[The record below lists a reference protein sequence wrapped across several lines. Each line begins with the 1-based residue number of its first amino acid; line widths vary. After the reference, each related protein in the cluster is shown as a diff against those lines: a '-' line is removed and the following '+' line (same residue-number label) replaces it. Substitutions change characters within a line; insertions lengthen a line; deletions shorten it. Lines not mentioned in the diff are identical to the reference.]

1 MDIFI
6 ELALNP
12 INVFNWI
19 TDEIFLFL
27 NGLFD
32 RFGLPVVFFA
42 ALLEST
48 VGIGIIVPGVLLMFL
63 GGAYVANDSWL
74 SLGTIL
80 LMTISGTI
88 IGDTLSYSIGRW
100 GSKFIENTK
109 LAPSVKIGRALV
121 GSKTRWIIPFYHLH
135 SATRAV
141 GPLGAGIV
149 RIPLP
154 VWMPLDYIG
163 AVIANLVW
171 VGGGALFGTTLLT
184 SDGRLKENII
194 LRIAL
199 FIAAVVWF
207 LLIQKIVIDKWQE
220 VINKNNSELSDID
233 YTDGTSQQ

>member
-12 INVFNWI
+12 IDAFNWL
-19 TDEIFLFL
+19 TDEIFRFL

-32 RFGLPVVFFA
+32 RYGLPVVFFA
-42 ALLEST
+42 ALLEAT
-48 VGIGIIVPGVLLMFL
+48 VGLGIIVPGVLLMFL
-63 GGAYVANDSWL
+63 GGAYVGNDSWL
-74 SLGTIL
+74 SLGSVL

-88 IGDTLSYSIGRW
+88 IGDTFSYSVGRW
-100 GSKFIENTK
+100 GSKFVENTR

-121 GSKTRWIIPFYHLH
+121 GSKTIWIIPFYHLH
-135 SATRAV
+135 NATRAI

-154 VWMPLDYIG
+154 IWMPLDYIG

-171 VGGGALFGTTLLT
+171 VGGGAIFGTTLLT
-184 SDGRLKENII
+184 PDGLLKENLI

-199 FIAAVVWF
+199 IVLAVIWF
-207 LLIQKIVIDKWQE
+207 LLLQKIMVDKWHE
-220 VINKNNSELSDID
+220 VINKK
-233 YTDGTSQQ
+233 

>member
-6 ELALNP
+6 ELTLTP
-12 INVFNWI
+12 IDVFNWI

-32 RFGLPVVFFA
+32 RFGLTVVFFA
-42 ALLEST
+42 ALLEAT
-48 VGIGIIVPGVLLMFL
+48 VGIGVIVPGVLLMFL
-63 GGAYVANDSWL
+63 GGAYVGTDSSL
-74 SLGTIL
+74 SLGLVL

-88 IGDTLSYSIGRW
+88 IGDTFSYSIGRW
-100 GSKFIENTK
+100 GSKFIENTR
-109 LAPSVKIGRALV
+109 LAPSVKIGSALV

-135 SATRAV
+135 NATRAI

-154 VWMPLDYIG
+154 IWMPLDYTG

-171 VGGGALFGTTLLT
+171 VGGGAIFGKALLT
-184 SDGRLKENII
+184 PDGLLKENLM

-199 FIAAVVWF
+199 FIVAIVWF
-207 LLIQKIVIDKWQE
+207 FLLQKIMIDKWQE
-220 VINKNNSELSDID
+220 VIDKNTTNILDD
-233 YTDGTSQQ
+233 DPTSRT

>member
-12 INVFNWI
+12 IDAFNWI
-19 TDEIFLFL
+19 TDEIFRFL

-32 RFGLPVVFFA
+32 RHGLPVVFFA
-42 ALLEST
+42 ALLEAT
-48 VGIGIIVPGVLLMFL
+48 VGLGIIVPGVLLMFL
-63 GGAYVANDSWL
+63 GGAYVGNDSWL
-74 SLGTIL
+74 SLGSVL

-88 IGDTLSYSIGRW
+88 IGDTFSYSVGRW
-100 GSKFIENTK
+100 GSKFVENTR

-121 GSKTRWIIPFYHLH
+121 GSKTIWIIPFYHLH
-135 SATRAV
+135 NATRAI

-154 VWMPLDYIG
+154 ILMPLDYIG

-171 VGGGALFGTTLLT
+171 VGSGAIFGTTLLT
-184 SDGRLKENII
+184 PDGLLKENLI

-199 FIAAVVWF
+199 IVLAVIWF
-207 LLIQKIVIDKWQE
+207 LLLQKIMVDKWQE
-220 VINKNNSELSDID
+220 VINKK
-233 YTDGTSQQ
+233 